1 MVRINPRVRN
11 RPRAPNCGRLREAR
25 GIGELS
31 AEPLKG
37 EHHRADKTGWIKI
50 LFQGAAQLAR
60 DTLLDQSGTESVA
73 YRGLN

>member
-11 RPRAPNCGRLREAR
+11 RPRAPNCGRLREALE
-25 GIGELS
+25 IGELR
-31 AEPLKG
+31 AEPFEG

-60 DTLLDQSGTESVA
+60 DALLDQSGTEAAA
-73 YRGLN
+73 YR